1 MNLIREHHKTIKDGF
16 DHLDKLASSGPASKE
31 FVEPKVQGTITKITV
46 IKYYKRICTILGLW
60 RIALESNFTNAELQ
74 SLKTELFHYENR

>member
-1 MNLIREHHKTIKDGF
+1 MNLVKEHHKTIKDGF
-16 DHLDKLASSGPASKE
+16 DHLDKLASSGPASRE
-31 FVEPKVQGTITKITV
+31 FVEPKVQGTITKNTLSN
-46 IKYYKRICTILGLW
+46 YHNCTILGLW